1 MSNEHISKQTFASL
15 VSSRIHHSDATQYSW
30 IRDEASKKLIP
41 LTVPSDVQLAPPEI
55 LILLRCGCT
64 SDKPCHTARCGCVSA
79 HLSCTFFCA
88 CQGEI
93 RCGNEFTTSDLDDN
107 DHIGSV
113 DE

>member
-1 MSNEHISKQTFASL
+1 MSNEHISKQLPF
-15 VSSRIHHSDATQYSW
+15 DATQYVW

-55 LILLRCGCT
+55 LGLLRCGCT

-79 HLSCTFFCA
+79 HLSCNMINGQHSCTFFCA

-93 RCGNEFTTSDLDDN
+93 RCGNEFTKRDD